1 MTKKELAA
9 VQELTQHY
17 DELTRNMDR
26 AFETLQI
33 MSRDNNLP
41 AWFSAMENLVQLMK
55 TDFAETALR
64 VYTDYVKYSTK
75 RDIITDLA
83 SNLAKAQGHSFSL
96 GPQL

>member
-9 VQELTQHY
+9 VQELTRHY

-33 MSRDNNLP
+33 MSRNNSLP
-41 AWFSAMENLVQLMK
+41 AWCSAMGNMEQLMK
-55 TDFAETALR
+55 TDSAKTAAR

-75 RDIITDLA
+75 RDIITELG
-83 SNLAKAQGHSFSL
+83 SNLANAQGHNFSL